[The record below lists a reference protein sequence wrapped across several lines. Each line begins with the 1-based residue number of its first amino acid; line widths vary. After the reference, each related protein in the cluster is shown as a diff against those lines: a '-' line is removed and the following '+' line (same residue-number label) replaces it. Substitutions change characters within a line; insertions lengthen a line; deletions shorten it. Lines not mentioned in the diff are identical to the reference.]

1 MSDMKMRIVIGI
13 SSFIVTSIIIVLVS
27 YYMCR
32 GI

>member
-1 MSDMKMRIVIGI
+1 MSDIKMRVVIGI
-13 SSFIVTSIIIVLVS
+13 SSFLVTSIIIVLVS